1 MLHRMIGGFGWTGTA
16 LAFLAVTGRLL
27 RPEWQNVWYWCAIGG
42 LICISLYLLAHWRE
56 AIRIF
61 SSRQTRYGSMA
72 ALSIAAVLGILVSV
86 NYIAARQNWR
96 WDLTAARQFTL
107 SDQTTRV
114 LEALDVPMS
123 ILVFGRDDD
132 FGRFRSR
139 FVEYEDVSP
148 QVSVRYIDIDK
159 KPGEARSYQIQ
170 SYGTVVFEYGTRIE
184 RVIADTEQE
193 LTNAMIRVVEGK
205 SRAVYF
211 LEGHGEKIVTSAERD
226 GYNAVTRALE
236 GDNFTVESI
245 VLAQLGH
252 VPDDASVVVIAGP
265 STDLFANEVDA
276 LGDYLNRGGKAF
288 FLVDPPSAADASLL
302 PNLEGLLAT
311 WAIELSSDVVVDMSA
326 MGQLIGT
333 DASMPVAANYPSH
346 PITERFSFLTAFPLA
361 RSVVAIADGV
371 DGRVAQPFVETS
383 ARSWAISD
391 IARLTGSGE
400 IELDEAQGD
409 RPGPVVIG
417 LAVAAP
423 VDRTS
428 EPAETMG
435 PDAGERAADVL
446 PADSKTEADAIA
458 TETRVAVIG
467 DSDFAANFGLGI
479 QGNRDLFLNT
489 VNWLAQ
495 QETLVAIRAREPED
509 RRITL
514 TAGQQQRIFWLS
526 LLFLPGVVL
535 GAGIYTWWR
544 RRA

>member
-1 MLHRMIGGFGWTGTA
+1 MIGGFGWTGTA

-205 SRAVYF
+205 SRTVYF
-211 LEGHGEKIVTSAERD
+211 LEGHGEKIVTSAARD

-236 GDNFTVESI
+236 GDNFTVES
-245 VLAQLGH
+245 
-252 VPDDASVVVIAGP
+252 
-265 STDLFANEVDA
+265 
-276 LGDYLNRGGKAF
+276 
-288 FLVDPPSAADASLL
+288 
-302 PNLEGLLAT
+302 T

-326 MGQLIGT
+326 MGQLLGT

-514 TAGQQQRIFWLS
+514 TAGQQQRNFWLS

-535 GAGIYTWWR
+535 GAGIYTWWQ